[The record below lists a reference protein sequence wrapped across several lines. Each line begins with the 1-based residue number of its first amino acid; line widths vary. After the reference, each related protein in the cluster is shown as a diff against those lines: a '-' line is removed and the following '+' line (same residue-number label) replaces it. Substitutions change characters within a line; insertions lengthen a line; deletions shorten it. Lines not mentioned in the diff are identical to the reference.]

1 MVLIES
7 ADPGYDWIF
16 SYNIWL
22 ITKYGGA
29 ASHMAIRSAE
39 YGIASIIGCGEDIF
53 NEISNYNKILLIVIR
68 KYLENYYN
76 TS

>member
-16 SYNIWL
+16 SYNIAGS

-29 ASHMAIRSAE
+29 ASHILIRSAE

-53 NEISNYNKILLIVIR
+53 NEISNYNTIFIDCYQKIFR
-68 KYLENYYN
+68 KSL
-76 TS
+76 